1 MSRYLL
7 LFLALLVGGCT
18 PMTAQIRPAELEFPP
33 LEIDFPELE
42 QKRLANGMKFYLQED
57 HELPLVDITLMIE
70 GGSIYDPAAKTGLSK
85 LFAQALATGGT
96 VNMSA
101 AQLET
106 ELEAMAATLA
116 VSSSNY
122 SYQVDLSLHRED
134 LPRILDILA
143 ELLRQPGFDE
153 ERLEL
158 ARKQLLEEIYRKNDD
173 PGSVAGRLLAEAVNP
188 EHPFGDYPTVAEVKS
203 ITRADL
209 LALHQRYFQPEN
221 FWLAVS
227 GDVTAGELQRLLEQ
241 QFGDLQGKGASVGK
255 LPGLPESAPGKVLV
269 ADKTI
274 PQTTIMM
281 GHQGVD
287 KDNPDVMALRVANYI
302 LGGGGFNS
310 RMMREVR
317 SNRGLAY
324 SAYSYFQVGRELPG
338 LFIAGSETKSASTVE
353 VVMLMRRLIQQLRE
367 QPVSEQELALAKKS
381 LINSF
386 VFAFENSHA
395 IVSRQAR
402 LDFYGYP
409 EDYLAAYQEK
419 VAAVTVADV
428 QRVARKYLHP
438 QQLKIVLVGNSAD
451 FMADIDRLK
460 MPVEEVQL

>member
-7 LFLALLVGGCT
+7 LLLALLLGGCT
-18 PMTAQIRPAELEFPP
+18 PMTVKTDPDQLEFPP
-33 LEIDFPELE
+33 LKIDFPELE
-42 QKRLANGMKFYLQED
+42 QQRLANGMKFYLQED
-57 HELPLVDITLMIE
+57 QELPLIDITLMVE
-70 GGSIYDPAAKTGLSK
+70 GGSIYDPAAQTGLSK

-96 VNMSA
+96 VELTP

-106 ELEAMAATLA
+106 ELETMAATLD

-122 SYQVDLSLHRED
+122 SYQADLSLHRED
-134 LPRILDILA
+134 LPRVLEILA
-143 ELLRQPGFDE
+143 ELLRHPGFDE

-158 ARKQLLEEIYRKNDD
+158 ARKQVLEGIYRRNDD
-173 PGSVAGRLLAEAVNP
+173 PGSVARRLLAEAVNP
-188 EHPFGDYPTVAEVKS
+188 EHPFGDYPTVAEVQS

-227 GDVTAGELQRLLEQ
+227 GDVTAGELRDLLEQ
-241 QFGDLQGKGASVGK
+241 QFGDWQGTDEWTRD
-255 LPGLPESAPGKVLV
+255 LPRLSEPSAGKVLV
-269 ADKTI
+269 ADKPI

-281 GHQGVD
+281 GHRGVE
-287 KDNPDVMALRVANYI
+287 KNNPEVMALRVANYI

-338 LFIAGSETKSASTVE
+338 LFLAGSETKSASTVE
-353 VVMLMRRLIQQLRE
+353 VVKLMRRLIQQLRD
-367 QPVSEQELALAKKS
+367 QPVSEQELELAKKS

-409 EDYLAAYQEK
+409 EDYLAAYQQQ
-419 VAAVTVADV
+419 VAAVSVADV
-428 QRVARKYLHP
+428 QRVAQKYLHP
-438 QQLKIVLVGNSAD
+438 QQLQIVLVGNSPD
-451 FMADIDRLK
+451 FIAEIDELQ
-460 MPVEEVQL
+460 MPVEKVQL